1 MDSTVTTKKPPTTEA
16 RRRRGKL
23 IGSVVAVLAMAAL
36 AALAWYLTHRTPQG
50 AGGPGAGANAGAAG
64 ARPGGGG
71 GGRGGRGAPAT
82 TVGVAVAEQVDIP
95 VTLEALGT
103 VTPAAVA
110 TVRPQVSGVL
120 QKINFAEGQLVRAGQ
135 VLATIDPRQSEI
147 ALLQATGQ
155 RQRDEAQ
162 LENARLLL
170 SRYQTLLAQDSI
182 ARQEVDTQ
190 AALV

>member
-1 MDSTVTTKKPPTTEA
+1 M
-16 RRRRGKL
+16 RRL
-23 IGSVVAVLAMAAL
+23 HAE
-36 AALAWYLTHRTPQG
+36 
-50 AGGPGAGANAGAAG
+50 
-64 ARPGGGG
+64 
-71 GGRGGRGAPAT
+71 
-82 TVGVAVAEQVDIP
+82 VGD
-95 VTLEALGT
+95 
-103 VTPAAVA
+103 
-110 TVRPQVSGVL
+110 R
-120 QKINFAEGQLVRAGQ
+120 VRAGQ

-190 AALV
+190 AALVKQLQATVKTDTAAENLAPRDASQPPAAPNQVGSRCRRSCCSSPTHAT